1 MTGERE
7 ERGQR
12 ERRGEKQGKR
22 EIGME
27 RKKAEKERESK
38 RNGGRG
44 VGKKQKERRKDERG
58 TEEGGHLPFHHR
70 HTGPPLL
77 IHLCSESQIEHLE
90 QFHKCLILVITQDN
104 RDLPKLYVQV
114 EPWTIA
120 DPQWSLGTV
129 AQELC
134 LATDRL
140 NDVLLGMSEGRYRAG
155 SHGLLPG
162 TYCCL
167 L

>member
-1 MTGERE
+1 MANFHQALGL
-7 ERGQR
+7 
-12 ERRGEKQGKR
+12 KR
-22 EIGME
+22 EGEIQI
-27 RKKAEKERESK
+27 ERESK

-44 VGKKQKERRKDERG
+44 VGKKQRKRRKEERG
-58 TEEGGHLPFHHR
+58 TEEGENPPFLHR
-70 HTGPPLL
+70 HTGSPLL
-77 IHLCSESQIEHLE
+77 IHLCSESQIEYLK
-90 QFHKCLILVITQDN
+90 QFHKCLILVITQDD

-120 DPQWSLGTV
+120 DPQWSLGAV
-129 AQELC
+129 PQELC
-134 LATDRL
+134 LATDGL
-140 NDVLLGMSEGRYRAG
+140 NDVLHKMSEGGYRAG